1 MEDSYVLQLLEPK
14 FKEFHLCFC
23 GFAQCEPLHSYGPA
37 SRPNY
42 IIHYIMDG
50 KGIYQ
55 VGEKKYKLSKGQGF
69 LIEPE
74 ELSFY
79 QADQEEPWSYLWV
92 GVGGTAAKNFIQDL
106 GLNSQQ
112 RIFQCDDGQKL
123 NEIVLDMMKHTK
135 STVSDLYYL
144 QGKLYEFF
152 SVLAA
157 DVVIAEFIEDN
168 KENRYIQEAVTYIR
182 NHYATGLTVEE
193 LAGYLGVNRS
203 YLYTIFKN
211 KLQLSPKEFLTK
223 FRISRAREQLILTE
237 ESVENIA
244 ASCGYRSTLVFTKN
258 FKQETGMTPTK
269 FRKTNRKATKE
280 RLLVNHKE
288 LKKIGLKG
296 KKSNI

>member
-74 ELSFY
+74 ELTFY

-92 GVGGTAAKNFIQDL
+92 GVGGTGAKKFIQDI

-112 RIFQCDDGQKL
+112 RIFRCADGEKL
-123 NEIVLDMMKHTK
+123 NEIVMDMMKHTR

-144 QGKLYEFF
+144 QGKLYELF

-157 DVVIAEFIEDN
+157 DVVIEELMEEN

-182 NHYATGLTVEE
+182 NHYAAGLTVEE

-203 YLYTIFKN
+203 YLYTLFKN

-244 ASCGYRSTLVFTKN
+244 VACGYHSTLVFTKN
-258 FKQETGMTPTK
+258 FKQETGMTPTE
-269 FRKTNRKATKE
+269 FRKTSWQAAKD
-280 RLLVNHKE
+280 RLLMNQKSP
-288 LKKIGLKG
+288 GTG
-296 KKSNI
+296 KN

>member
-74 ELSFY
+74 ELTFY

-92 GVGGTAAKNFIQDL
+92 GVGGTGAKKFIQDI

-112 RIFQCDDGQKL
+112 RIFRCADGEKL
-123 NEIVLDMMKHTK
+123 NEIVMDMMKHTR

-144 QGKLYEFF
+144 QGKLYELF

-157 DVVIAEFIEDN
+157 DVVIEELMEEN

-182 NHYATGLTVEE
+182 NHYAAGLTVEE

-203 YLYTIFKN
+203 YLYTLFKN

-244 ASCGYRSTLVFTKN
+244 VACGYHSTLVFTKN
-258 FKQETGMTPTK
+258 FKQETGMTPTE
-269 FRKTNRKATKE
+269 FRKTSRQVAKD
-280 RLLVNHKE
+280 RLLMNQKSP
-288 LKKIGLKG
+288 GTG
-296 KKSNI
+296 KN

>member
-74 ELSFY
+74 ELTFY

-92 GVGGTAAKNFIQDL
+92 GVGGTGAKKFIQDI

-112 RIFQCDDGQKL
+112 RIFRCADGEKL
-123 NEIVLDMMKHTK
+123 NEIVMDMMKHTR

-144 QGKLYEFF
+144 QGKLYELF
-152 SVLAA
+152 SVLTA
-157 DVVIAEFIEDN
+157 DVVIEELMEEN

-182 NHYATGLTVEE
+182 NHYAAGLTVEE

-203 YLYTIFKN
+203 YFYTLFKN

-244 ASCGYRSTLVFTKN
+244 VACGYHSTLVFTKN
-258 FKQETGMTPTK
+258 FKQETGMTPTE
-269 FRKTNRKATKE
+269 FRKTSWQAAKD
-280 RLLVNHKE
+280 RLLMNQKSP
-288 LKKIGLKG
+288 GTG
-296 KKSNI
+296 KN

>member
-74 ELSFY
+74 ELTFY
-79 QADQEEPWSYLWV
+79 QADQEEPWGYLWV
-92 GVGGTAAKNFIQDL
+92 GVGGTGAKKFIQDI

-112 RIFQCDDGQKL
+112 RIFRCADGEKL
-123 NEIVLDMMKHTK
+123 NEIVMDMMKHTR

-144 QGKLYEFF
+144 QGKLYELF

-157 DVVIAEFIEDN
+157 DVVIEELMEEN

-182 NHYATGLTVEE
+182 NHYAAGLTVEE

-203 YLYTIFKN
+203 YLYTLFKN

-244 ASCGYRSTLVFTKN
+244 VACGYHSTLVFTKN
-258 FKQETGMTPTK
+258 FKQETGMTPTE
-269 FRKTNRKATKE
+269 FRKTNRKVTKE
-280 RLLVNHKE
+280 RLLMNQKGSGTG
-288 LKKIGLKG
+288 KI
-296 KKSNI
+296 

>member
-74 ELSFY
+74 ELTFY

-92 GVGGTAAKNFIQDL
+92 GVGGTGAKKFIQDI

-112 RIFQCDDGQKL
+112 RIFRCADGEKL
-123 NEIVLDMMKHTK
+123 NEIVMDMMKHTR

-144 QGKLYEFF
+144 QGKLYELF

-157 DVVIAEFIEDN
+157 DVVIEELMEEN

-182 NHYATGLTVEE
+182 NHYAAGLTVEE

-203 YLYTIFKN
+203 YLYTLFKN
-211 KLQLSPKEFLTK
+211 KLQLSPKEFLAK

-244 ASCGYRSTLVFTKN
+244 VACGYHSTLVFTKN
-258 FKQETGMTPTK
+258 FKQETGMTPTE
-269 FRKTNRKATKE
+269 FRKTNRQAAKD
-280 RLLVNHKE
+280 RLLMNQKSPE
-288 LKKIGLKG
+288 TG
-296 KKSNI
+296 KN

>member
-74 ELSFY
+74 ELTFY

-92 GVGGTAAKNFIQDL
+92 GVGGTGAKKFIQDI

-112 RIFQCDDGQKL
+112 RILRCADGEKL
-123 NEIVLDMMKHTK
+123 NEIVMDMMKHTR

-144 QGKLYEFF
+144 QGKLYELF

-157 DVVIAEFIEDN
+157 DVVIEELMEEN

-182 NHYATGLTVEE
+182 NHYAAGLTVEE

-203 YLYTIFKN
+203 YLYTLFKN

-244 ASCGYRSTLVFTKN
+244 VACGYHSTLVFTKN
-258 FKQETGMTPTK
+258 FKQETGMTPTE
-269 FRKTNRKATKE
+269 FRKTSRQAAKD
-280 RLLVNHKE
+280 RLLMNQKSP
-288 LKKIGLKG
+288 GTG
-296 KKSNI
+296 KN

>member
-50 KGIYQ
+50 KGIYR

-74 ELSFY
+74 ELTFY

-92 GVGGTAAKNFIQDL
+92 GVGGTGAKKFIQDI

-112 RIFQCDDGQKL
+112 RIFRCADGEKL
-123 NEIVLDMMKHTK
+123 NEIVMDMMKHTR

-144 QGKLYEFF
+144 QGKLYELF

-157 DVVIAEFIEDN
+157 DVVIEELMEEN

-182 NHYATGLTVEE
+182 NHYAAGLTVEE

-203 YLYTIFKN
+203 YLYTLFKN

-244 ASCGYRSTLVFTKN
+244 VACGYHSTLVFTKN
-258 FKQETGMTPTK
+258 FKQETGMTPTE
-269 FRKTNRKATKE
+269 FRKTSRQAAKD
-280 RLLVNHKE
+280 RLLMNQKSP
-288 LKKIGLKG
+288 GTG
-296 KKSNI
+296 KN

>member
-74 ELSFY
+74 ELTFY

-92 GVGGTAAKNFIQDL
+92 GVGGTGAKKFIQDI

-112 RIFQCDDGQKL
+112 RIFRCADGEKL
-123 NEIVLDMMKHTK
+123 NEIVMDMMKHTR

-144 QGKLYEFF
+144 QGKLYELF

-157 DVVIAEFIEDN
+157 DVVIEELMEEN

-182 NHYATGLTVEE
+182 NHYAAGLTVEE

-203 YLYTIFKN
+203 YFYTLFKN

-244 ASCGYRSTLVFTKN
+244 VACGYHSTLVFTKN
-258 FKQETGMTPTK
+258 FKQETGMTPTE
-269 FRKTNRKATKE
+269 FRKTNRKVTKE
-280 RLLVNHKE
+280 RLLMNQKGPGTA
-288 LKKIGLKG
+288 KI
-296 KKSNI
+296 

>member
-42 IIHYIMDG
+42 ISHYIMDG

-74 ELSFY
+74 ELTFY

-92 GVGGTAAKNFIQDL
+92 GVGGTGAKKFIQDI

-112 RIFQCDDGQKL
+112 RIFRCADGEKL
-123 NEIVLDMMKHTK
+123 NEIVMDMMKHTR

-144 QGKLYEFF
+144 QGKLYELF

-157 DVVIAEFIEDN
+157 DVVIEELMEEN

-182 NHYATGLTVEE
+182 NHYAAGLTVEE

-203 YLYTIFKN
+203 YLYTLFKN

-244 ASCGYRSTLVFTKN
+244 VACGYHSTLVFTKN
-258 FKQETGMTPTK
+258 FKQETGMTPTE
-269 FRKTNRKATKE
+269 FRKTNRQAAKD
-280 RLLVNHKE
+280 RLLMNQKSP
-288 LKKIGLKG
+288 GTG
-296 KKSNI
+296 KN

>member
-74 ELSFY
+74 ELTFY

-92 GVGGTAAKNFIQDL
+92 GVGGTGAKKFIQDI

-112 RIFQCDDGQKL
+112 RIFRCADGEKL
-123 NEIVLDMMKHTK
+123 NEIVMDMMKHTR

-144 QGKLYEFF
+144 QGKLYELF
-152 SVLAA
+152 SVLVA
-157 DVVIAEFIEDN
+157 DVVIEELMEEN

-182 NHYATGLTVEE
+182 NHYAAGLTVEE

-203 YLYTIFKN
+203 YFYTLFKN
-211 KLQLSPKEFLTK
+211 NLQLSPKEFLTK

-244 ASCGYRSTLVFTKN
+244 VACGYHSTLVFTKN
-258 FKQETGMTPTK
+258 FKQETGMTPTE
-269 FRKTNRKATKE
+269 FRKTNRQAAKD
-280 RLLVNHKE
+280 RLLMNQKSP
-288 LKKIGLKG
+288 GTG
-296 KKSNI
+296 KN

>member
-1 MEDSYVLQLLEPK
+1 
-14 FKEFHLCFC
+14 
-23 GFAQCEPLHSYGPA
+23 
-37 SRPNY
+37 
-42 IIHYIMDG
+42 MDG

-74 ELSFY
+74 ALTFY

-92 GVGGTAAKNFIQDL
+92 GVGGTGAKKFIQDI

-112 RIFQCDDGQKL
+112 RIFRCADGEKL
-123 NEIVLDMMKHTK
+123 NEIVMDMMKHTR
-135 STVSDLYYL
+135 STGSDLYYL
-144 QGKLYEFF
+144 QGKLYELF
-152 SVLAA
+152 SVLAS
-157 DVVIAEFIEDN
+157 DVVIEELMEEN

-182 NHYATGLTVEE
+182 NHYAAGLTVEE

-203 YLYTIFKN
+203 YLYTLFKN

-244 ASCGYRSTLVFTKN
+244 VACGYHSTLVFTKN
-258 FKQETGMTPTK
+258 FKQETGMTPTE
-269 FRKTNRKATKE
+269 FRKTSRQAAKD
-280 RLLVNHKE
+280 RLLMNQKSP
-288 LKKIGLKG
+288 GTG
-296 KKSNI
+296 KN

>member
-74 ELSFY
+74 ELTFY

-92 GVGGTAAKNFIQDL
+92 GVGGTGAKKFMQDI

-112 RIFQCDDGQKL
+112 RIFRCADGEKL
-123 NEIVLDMMKHTK
+123 NEIVMDMMKHTR

-144 QGKLYEFF
+144 QGKLYELF

-157 DVVIAEFIEDN
+157 DVVIEELMEEN

-182 NHYATGLTVEE
+182 NHYAAGLTVEE

-203 YLYTIFKN
+203 YLYTLFKN

-244 ASCGYRSTLVFTKN
+244 VACGYHSTLVFTKN
-258 FKQETGMTPTK
+258 FKQETGMTPTE
-269 FRKTNRKATKE
+269 FRKTNRQAAKD
-280 RLLVNHKE
+280 RLLMNQKSP
-288 LKKIGLKG
+288 GTG
-296 KKSNI
+296 KN

>member
-74 ELSFY
+74 ELTFY

-92 GVGGTAAKNFIQDL
+92 GVGGTGAKKFIQDI

-112 RIFQCDDGQKL
+112 RIFRCADGEKL
-123 NEIVLDMMKHTK
+123 NEIVMDMMKHTR

-144 QGKLYEFF
+144 QGKLYELF

-157 DVVIAEFIEDN
+157 DVVIEELMEEN

-182 NHYATGLTVEE
+182 NHYAAGLTVEE

-203 YLYTIFKN
+203 YFYTLFKN

-244 ASCGYRSTLVFTKN
+244 VACGYHSTLVFTKN
-258 FKQETGMTPTK
+258 FKQETGMTPTE
-269 FRKTNRKATKE
+269 FRKTNRKVTKE
-280 RLLVNHKE
+280 RLLMNQ
-288 LKKIGLKG
+288 KG
-296 KKSNI
+296 SGTGKN

>member
-74 ELSFY
+74 ELTFY

-92 GVGGTAAKNFIQDL
+92 GVGGTGAKKFIQDI

-112 RIFQCDDGQKL
+112 RIFRCADGEKL
-123 NEIVLDMMKHTK
+123 NEIVMDMMKHTR

-144 QGKLYEFF
+144 QGKLYELF

-157 DVVIAEFIEDN
+157 DVVIEELMEEN

-182 NHYATGLTVEE
+182 NHYAAGLTVEE
-193 LAGYLGVNRS
+193 LAGYLRVNRS
-203 YLYTIFKN
+203 YLYTLFKN

-244 ASCGYRSTLVFTKN
+244 VACGYHSTLVFTKN
-258 FKQETGMTPTK
+258 FKQETGMTPTE
-269 FRKTNRKATKE
+269 FRKTSRQAAKD
-280 RLLVNHKE
+280 RLLMNQKSP
-288 LKKIGLKG
+288 GTG
-296 KKSNI
+296 KN

>member
-74 ELSFY
+74 ELTFY

-92 GVGGTAAKNFIQDL
+92 GVGGTGAKKFIQDI

-112 RIFQCDDGQKL
+112 RIFRCADGEKL
-123 NEIVLDMMKHTK
+123 NEIVMDMMKHTR

-144 QGKLYEFF
+144 QGKLYELF

-157 DVVIAEFIEDN
+157 DVVIEELMEEN

-182 NHYATGLTVEE
+182 NHYAAGLTVEE

-203 YLYTIFKN
+203 YLYTLFKN

-244 ASCGYRSTLVFTKN
+244 VACGYHSTLVFTKN
-258 FKQETGMTPTK
+258 FKQEAGMTPTE
-269 FRKTNRKATKE
+269 FRKTNRQAAKD
-280 RLLVNHKE
+280 RLLMNQKSP
-288 LKKIGLKG
+288 GTG
-296 KKSNI
+296 KN

>member
-74 ELSFY
+74 ELTFY

-92 GVGGTAAKNFIQDL
+92 GVGGTGAKKFIQDI

-112 RIFQCDDGQKL
+112 RIFRCADGEKL
-123 NEIVLDMMKHTK
+123 NEIVMDMMKHTR

-144 QGKLYEFF
+144 QGKLYELF

-157 DVVIAEFIEDN
+157 DVVIEELMEEN

-182 NHYATGLTVEE
+182 NHYAAGLTVEE

-203 YLYTIFKN
+203 YLYTLFKN

-244 ASCGYRSTLVFTKN
+244 VACGYHSTLVFTKN
-258 FKQETGMTPTK
+258 FKQETGMTPTE
-269 FRKTNRKATKE
+269 FRKTNRQAAKD
-280 RLLVNHKE
+280 RLPMNQKSP
-288 LKKIGLKG
+288 GTG
-296 KKSNI
+296 KN

>member
-74 ELSFY
+74 ELTFY

-92 GVGGTAAKNFIQDL
+92 GVGGTGAKKFIQDI

-112 RIFQCDDGQKL
+112 RIFRCADGEKL
-123 NEIVLDMMKHTK
+123 NEIVMDMMKHTR

-144 QGKLYEFF
+144 QGKLYELF
-152 SVLAA
+152 SVLTA
-157 DVVIAEFIEDN
+157 DVVIEELMEEN

-182 NHYATGLTVEE
+182 NHYAAGLTVEE

-203 YLYTIFKN
+203 YLYTLFKN

-244 ASCGYRSTLVFTKN
+244 VACGYHSTLVFTKN
-258 FKQETGMTPTK
+258 FKQETGMTPTE
-269 FRKTNRKATKE
+269 FRKTNRQAAKD
-280 RLLVNHKE
+280 RLLMNQKSP
-288 LKKIGLKG
+288 GTG
-296 KKSNI
+296 KN

>member
-74 ELSFY
+74 ELTFY

-92 GVGGTAAKNFIQDL
+92 GVGGTGAKKFIQDI

-112 RIFQCDDGQKL
+112 RIFRCADGEKL
-123 NEIVLDMMKHTK
+123 NEIVMDMMKHTR

-144 QGKLYEFF
+144 QGKLYELF

-157 DVVIAEFIEDN
+157 DVVIEELMEEN

-182 NHYATGLTVEE
+182 NHYAAGLTVEE

-203 YLYTIFKN
+203 YLYTLFKN

-244 ASCGYRSTLVFTKN
+244 VACGYHSTLVFTKN
-258 FKQETGMTPTK
+258 FKQETGMTPTE
-269 FRKTNRKATKE
+269 FRKTSRQAAKD
-280 RLLVNHKE
+280 RLLMNQKSP
-288 LKKIGLKG
+288 GTG
-296 KKSNI
+296 KN

>member
-74 ELSFY
+74 ELTFY

-92 GVGGTAAKNFIQDL
+92 GVGGTGAKKFIQDI

-112 RIFQCDDGQKL
+112 RIFRCADGEKL
-123 NEIVLDMMKHTK
+123 NEIVMDMMKHTR

-144 QGKLYEFF
+144 QGKLYELF

-157 DVVIAEFIEDN
+157 DVVIEELMEEN

-182 NHYATGLTVEE
+182 NHYAAGLTVEE

-203 YLYTIFKN
+203 YLYTLFKN

-244 ASCGYRSTLVFTKN
+244 VACGYHSTLAFTKN
-258 FKQETGMTPTK
+258 FKQETGMTPTE
-269 FRKTNRKATKE
+269 FRKTSRQVAKD
-280 RLLVNHKE
+280 RLLMNQKSP
-288 LKKIGLKG
+288 GTG
-296 KKSNI
+296 KN

>member
-74 ELSFY
+74 ELTFY

-92 GVGGTAAKNFIQDL
+92 GVGGTGAKKFIQDI

-112 RIFQCDDGQKL
+112 RIFRCADGEKL
-123 NEIVLDMMKHTK
+123 NEIVMDMMKHTR

-144 QGKLYEFF
+144 QGKLYELF

-157 DVVIAEFIEDN
+157 DVVIEELMEEN

-182 NHYATGLTVEE
+182 NHYAAGLTVEE

-203 YLYTIFKN
+203 YFYTLFKN

-244 ASCGYRSTLVFTKN
+244 VACGYHSTLVFTKN
-258 FKQETGMTPTK
+258 FKQETGMTPTE
-269 FRKTNRKATKE
+269 FRKTSRQAAKD
-280 RLLVNHKE
+280 RLLMNQKSP
-288 LKKIGLKG
+288 GTG
-296 KKSNI
+296 KN

>member
-74 ELSFY
+74 ELTFY

-92 GVGGTAAKNFIQDL
+92 GVGGTGAKKFIQDI

-112 RIFQCDDGQKL
+112 RIFRCADGEKL
-123 NEIVLDMMKHTK
+123 NEIVMDMMKHTR

-144 QGKLYEFF
+144 QGKLYELF

-157 DVVIAEFIEDN
+157 DAVIEELMEEN

-182 NHYATGLTVEE
+182 NHYAAGLTVEE

-203 YLYTIFKN
+203 YLYTLFKN

-244 ASCGYRSTLVFTKN
+244 VACGYHSTLVFTKN
-258 FKQETGMTPTK
+258 FKQETGMTPTE
-269 FRKTNRKATKE
+269 FRKTSRQAAKD
-280 RLLVNHKE
+280 RLLMNQKSP
-288 LKKIGLKG
+288 GTG
-296 KKSNI
+296 KN

>member
-42 IIHYIMDG
+42 IVHYIMDG

-74 ELSFY
+74 ELTFY

-92 GVGGTAAKNFIQDL
+92 GVGGTGARKFIQDI

-112 RIFQCDDGQKL
+112 RIFRCADGEKL
-123 NEIVLDMMKHTK
+123 NEIVMDMMKHTR

-144 QGKLYEFF
+144 QGKLYELF

-157 DVVIAEFIEDN
+157 DVVIEELMEEN

-182 NHYATGLTVEE
+182 NHYAAGLTVEE

-203 YLYTIFKN
+203 YFYTLFKN

-244 ASCGYRSTLVFTKN
+244 VACGYHSTLVFTKN
-258 FKQETGMTPTK
+258 FKQETGMTPTE
-269 FRKTNRKATKE
+269 FRKTSRQAAKD
-280 RLLVNHKE
+280 RLLMNQKSP
-288 LKKIGLKG
+288 GTG
-296 KKSNI
+296 KN

>member
-74 ELSFY
+74 ELTFY

-92 GVGGTAAKNFIQDL
+92 GVGGTGAKKFIQDI

-112 RIFQCDDGQKL
+112 RIFRCADGEKL
-123 NEIVLDMMKHTK
+123 NEIVMDMMKHTR

-144 QGKLYEFF
+144 QGKLYELF
-152 SVLAA
+152 SVLAS
-157 DVVIAEFIEDN
+157 DVMIEELMEEN

-182 NHYATGLTVEE
+182 NHYAAGLTVEE

-203 YLYTIFKN
+203 YFYTLFKN

-244 ASCGYRSTLVFTKN
+244 VACGYHSTLVFTKN
-258 FKQETGMTPTK
+258 FKQETGMTPTE
-269 FRKTNRKATKE
+269 FRKTNRQAAKD
-280 RLLVNHKE
+280 RLLMNQKSP
-288 LKKIGLKG
+288 GTG
-296 KKSNI
+296 KN

>member
-74 ELSFY
+74 ELTFY

-92 GVGGTAAKNFIQDL
+92 GVGGTGAKKFIQDI

-112 RIFQCDDGQKL
+112 RIFRCADGEKL
-123 NEIVLDMMKHTK
+123 NEIVMDMMKRTR

-144 QGKLYEFF
+144 QGKLYELF

-157 DVVIAEFIEDN
+157 DVVIEELMEEN

-182 NHYATGLTVEE
+182 NHYAAGLTVEE

-203 YLYTIFKN
+203 YFYTLFKN

-244 ASCGYRSTLVFTKN
+244 VACGYHSTLVFTKN
-258 FKQETGMTPTK
+258 FKQETGMTPTE
-269 FRKTNRKATKE
+269 FRKTSWQAAKD
-280 RLLVNHKE
+280 RLLMNQKSP
-288 LKKIGLKG
+288 GTG
-296 KKSNI
+296 KN

>member
-74 ELSFY
+74 ELTFY

-92 GVGGTAAKNFIQDL
+92 GVGGTGAKKFIQDI

-112 RIFQCDDGQKL
+112 RIFRCADGEKL
-123 NEIVLDMMKHTK
+123 NEIVMDMMKHTR

-144 QGKLYEFF
+144 QGKLYELF

-157 DVVIAEFIEDN
+157 DVVIEELMEEN

-182 NHYATGLTVEE
+182 NHYAAGLTVEE

-203 YLYTIFKN
+203 YLYTLFKN

-244 ASCGYRSTLVFTKN
+244 VACGYHSTLVFTKN
-258 FKQETGMTPTK
+258 FKQETGMTPTE
-269 FRKTNRKATKE
+269 FRKTNRKAAKD
-280 RLLVNHKE
+280 RLLMNQKSP
-288 LKKIGLKG
+288 GTG
-296 KKSNI
+296 KN

>member
-74 ELSFY
+74 ELTFY

-92 GVGGTAAKNFIQDL
+92 GVGGTGARKFIQDI

-112 RIFQCDDGQKL
+112 RIFRCADGEKL
-123 NEIVLDMMKHTK
+123 NEIVMDMMKHTR

-144 QGKLYEFF
+144 QGKLYELF

-157 DVVIAEFIEDN
+157 DVVIEELMEEN

-182 NHYATGLTVEE
+182 NHYAAGLTVEE

-203 YLYTIFKN
+203 YFYTLFKN

-244 ASCGYRSTLVFTKN
+244 VACGYHSTLVFTKN
-258 FKQETGMTPTK
+258 FKQETGMTPTE
-269 FRKTNRKATKE
+269 FRKTSRQAAKD
-280 RLLVNHKE
+280 RLLMNQKSP
-288 LKKIGLKG
+288 GTG
-296 KKSNI
+296 KN

>member
-23 GFAQCEPLHSYGPA
+23 GFAQCELLHSYGPA

-74 ELSFY
+74 ELTFY

-92 GVGGTAAKNFIQDL
+92 GVGGTGAKKFIQDL

-112 RIFQCDDGQKL
+112 LIFQCDDGERLK
-123 NEIVLDMMKHTK
+123 EIILDMLKHTK
-135 STVSDLYYL
+135 STVSNLYYL

-152 SVLAA
+152 SVLAT
-157 DVVIAEFIEDN
+157 DMVIENFTEDT
-168 KENRYIQEAVTYIR
+168 KENHYVQEAISYIR
-182 NHYATGLTVEE
+182 NHYAKGITVEE
-193 LAGYLGVNRS
+193 LAQYLGVNRS

-211 KLQLSPKEFLTK
+211 KLDLSPKEFLTK
-223 FRISRAREQLILTE
+223 FQISRAKEQLTLTD
-237 ESVENIA
+237 ESVEYIA

-258 FKQETGMTPTK
+258 FKQEIGMTPTEY
-269 FRKTNRKATKE
+269 RRTNRKEKKE
-280 RLLVNHKE
+280 RLLVNQKE
-288 LKKIGLKG
+288 LAEIGLKG
-296 KKSNI
+296 KKYIK

>member
-74 ELSFY
+74 ELTFY

-92 GVGGTAAKNFIQDL
+92 GVGGTGAKKFIQDI

-112 RIFQCDDGQKL
+112 RIFRCADGEKL
-123 NEIVLDMMKHTK
+123 NEIVMDMMKHTR

-144 QGKLYEFF
+144 QGKLYELF

-157 DVVIAEFIEDN
+157 DVVIEELMEEN

-182 NHYATGLTVEE
+182 NHYAAGLTVEE

-203 YLYTIFKN
+203 YLYTLFKN

-244 ASCGYRSTLVFTKN
+244 VACGYHSTLVFTKN
-258 FKQETGMTPTK
+258 FKQETGMTPTE
-269 FRKTNRKATKE
+269 FRKTNRRK
-280 RLLVNHKE
+280 RM
-288 LKKIGLKG
+288 GC
-296 KKSNI
+296 

>member
-74 ELSFY
+74 ELTFY

-92 GVGGTAAKNFIQDL
+92 GVGGTGAKKFIQDI

-112 RIFQCDDGQKL
+112 RIFRCADGEKL
-123 NEIVLDMMKHTK
+123 NEIVMDMMKHTR

-144 QGKLYEFF
+144 QGKLYELF

-157 DVVIAEFIEDN
+157 DVVIEELMEEN

-182 NHYATGLTVEE
+182 NHYAAGLTVEE

-203 YLYTIFKN
+203 YFYTLFKN

-244 ASCGYRSTLVFTKN
+244 VACGYHSTLVFTKN
-258 FKQETGMTPTK
+258 FKQETGMTPTE
-269 FRKTNRKATKE
+269 FRKTNRQAAKD
-280 RLLVNHKE
+280 RLLMNQKSP
-288 LKKIGLKG
+288 GTG
-296 KKSNI
+296 KN

>member
-74 ELSFY
+74 ELTFY

-92 GVGGTAAKNFIQDL
+92 GVGGTGAKKFIQDI

-112 RIFQCDDGQKL
+112 RIFRCADGEKL
-123 NEIVLDMMKHTK
+123 NEIVMDMMKHTR

-144 QGKLYEFF
+144 QGKLYELF
-152 SVLAA
+152 SVLTA
-157 DVVIAEFIEDN
+157 DVVIEELMEEN

-182 NHYATGLTVEE
+182 NHYAAGLTVEE

-203 YLYTIFKN
+203 YFYTLFKN

-244 ASCGYRSTLVFTKN
+244 VACGYHSTLVFTKN
-258 FKQETGMTPTK
+258 FKQETGMTPTE
-269 FRKTNRKATKE
+269 FRKTNRQAAKD
-280 RLLVNHKE
+280 RLLMNQKSP
-288 LKKIGLKG
+288 GTG
-296 KKSNI
+296 KN

>member
-74 ELSFY
+74 ELTFY

-92 GVGGTAAKNFIQDL
+92 GVGGTGARKFIQDI

-112 RIFQCDDGQKL
+112 RIFRCADGEKL
-123 NEIVLDMMKHTK
+123 NEIVMDMMKHTR

-144 QGKLYEFF
+144 QGKLYELF

-157 DVVIAEFIEDN
+157 DVVIEELMEEN

-182 NHYATGLTVEE
+182 NHYAAGLTVEE

-203 YLYTIFKN
+203 YFYTLFKN

-244 ASCGYRSTLVFTKN
+244 VACGYHSTLVFTKN
-258 FKQETGMTPTK
+258 FKQETGMTPTE
-269 FRKTNRKATKE
+269 FRKTNRQAAKD
-280 RLLVNHKE
+280 RLLMNQKSP
-288 LKKIGLKG
+288 GTG
-296 KKSNI
+296 KN

>member
-74 ELSFY
+74 ELTFY

-92 GVGGTAAKNFIQDL
+92 GVGGTGAKKFIQDI

-112 RIFQCDDGQKL
+112 RIFRCADGEKL
-123 NEIVLDMMKHTK
+123 NEIVMDMMKHTR

-144 QGKLYEFF
+144 QGKLYELF
-152 SVLAA
+152 SVLTA
-157 DVVIAEFIEDN
+157 DVVIEELMEEN

-182 NHYATGLTVEE
+182 NHYAAGLTVEE

-203 YLYTIFKN
+203 YLYTLFKN

-244 ASCGYRSTLVFTKN
+244 VACGYHSTLVFTKN
-258 FKQETGMTPTK
+258 FKQETGMTPTE
-269 FRKTNRKATKE
+269 FRKTNRKVTKE
-280 RLLVNHKE
+280 RLLMNQKGSGTG
-288 LKKIGLKG
+288 KI
-296 KKSNI
+296 

>member
-74 ELSFY
+74 ELTFY

-92 GVGGTAAKNFIQDL
+92 GVGGTGAKKFIQDI

-112 RIFQCDDGQKL
+112 RIFRCADGEKL
-123 NEIVLDMMKHTK
+123 NEIVMDMMKHTR

-144 QGKLYEFF
+144 QGKLYELF

-157 DVVIAEFIEDN
+157 DVVIEELMEEN

-182 NHYATGLTVEE
+182 NHYAAGLTVEE

-203 YLYTIFKN
+203 YFYTLFKN

-244 ASCGYRSTLVFTKN
+244 VACGYHSTLVFTKN
-258 FKQETGMTPTK
+258 FKQETGMTPTE
-269 FRKTNRKATKE
+269 FRKTSWQAAKDC
-280 RLLVNHKE
+280 LLMNQKSP
-288 LKKIGLKG
+288 GTG
-296 KKSNI
+296 KN